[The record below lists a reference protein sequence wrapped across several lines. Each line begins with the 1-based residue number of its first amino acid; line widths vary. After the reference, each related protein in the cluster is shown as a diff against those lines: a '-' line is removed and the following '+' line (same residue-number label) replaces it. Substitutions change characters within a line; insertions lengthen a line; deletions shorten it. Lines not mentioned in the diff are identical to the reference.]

1 MLSLPFL
8 KKNLGAPLQS
18 RKQML
23 ETLFRHLDMVKLS
36 AGAMLMVAAVGCT
49 GLIGGGS
56 DGQTDQ
62 QHQATSAWAEDAY
75 PVLKQACG
83 PCHAGPTVGVNF
95 MGGADADAAKATLL
109 AYSPPV
115 VDFDAPTS
123 SRILSK
129 GKHSGPELTGDQQT
143 SLINWLEAEKEAQ
156 DNDPAHPVKVYKVPP
171 FTPTLCPAT
180 TPDTQCPV
188 NKVMLGSLD
197 PSIGADAEIDFVA
210 QDVGGLDVS
219 NLTIVGGAAG
229 VYLEHPLF
237 VSLPVGGKLIPDPI
251 DRYFAEKDNVAGGK
265 TQLVAGG
272 GAIFVGFT
280 ATDQIEIH
288 FKVAGAYKPD
298 NTTTTNTGGCKQIAK
313 FATVASQFQPCAA
326 CHTGTSNPAASASME
341 IDGYNAAANS
351 TQQATACAQ
360 ILSRVNLTQTNN
372 SSIYVEPDPSMNSN
386 HQFHFG
392 NATQFQAYKTAVDA
406 WVQAEK
412 TSP

>member
-1 MLSLPFL
+1 
-8 KKNLGAPLQS
+8 
-18 RKQML
+18 
-23 ETLFRHLDMVKLS
+23 
-36 AGAMLMVAAVGCT
+36 MVAAVGCT

-56 DGQTDQ
+56 DGMSDQ
-62 QHQATSAWAEDAY
+62 QHQAQASWESAAY

-95 MGGADADAAKATLL
+95 MGGADATAAKATLL

-115 VDFDAPTS
+115 VDFDAPAS

-129 GKHSGPELTGDQQT
+129 GKHSGPELTGDQATALLQ
-143 SLINWLEAEKEAQ
+143 WLEAEQEAQ
-156 DNDPAHPVKVYKVPP
+156 NHDPAHPVKLYKVPA

-180 TPDTQCPV
+180 TPDTSCPV
-188 NKVMLGSLD
+188 NKVSLKTLD

-210 QDVGGLDVS
+210 QDVGGLDIS

-237 VSLPVGGKLIPDPI
+237 VSVPANAPIVPDPI
-251 DRYFAEKDNVAGGK
+251 DRYFAEKDNVPGGK

-272 GAIFVGFT
+272 GAIFVDFK
-280 ATDQIEIH
+280 ATDQLEIH
-288 FKVAGAYKPD
+288 FKLAGAYKPD
-298 NTTTTNTGGCKQIAK
+298 STPPPATGGCKQLAK
-313 FATVASQFQPCAA
+313 FATAAPQFQPCAA
-326 CHTGTSNPAASASME
+326 CHTGTGNAAAVASMA
-341 IDGYNAAANS
+341 IDGYNGAAA
-351 TQQATACAQ
+351 QQATACAQ
-360 ILSRVNLTQTNN
+360 ILSRVNLTQTDN

-392 NATQFQAYKTAVDA
+392 NATQFQAYKTAVDV